1 MLSVRQMKECRD
13 VPQCF
18 SEKDPGWK
26 KKKAQIVRNFLH
38 VPLMLE
44 SCCDT
49 LVWFSSM
56 VRTQEA

>member
-1 MLSVRQMKECRD
+1 MCHSASRRRTLGE
-13 VPQCF
+13 
-18 SEKDPGWK
+18 

-49 LVWFSSM
+49 LVWFSSV

>member
-1 MLSVRQMKECRD
+1 MLLREGPWVE
-13 VPQCF
+13 
-18 SEKDPGWK
+18 K